1 MTCSLL
7 SGPVECVDVGGGRPV
22 EAVQGPGQRPLVV
35 LVQRVPETP
44 AAGGED
50 ELRQR
55 EVQVLEGR
63 SGRRWADDPHG
74 PERFRDRARTQ
85 QSLLRRPMRSAA
97 IMVRTRR
104 LS

>member
-1 MTCSLL
+1 MTSSRL
-7 SGPVECVDVGGGRPV
+7 SGRVECVDVAGGRPV

-50 ELRQR
+50 ELPHR

-63 SGRRWADDPHG
+63 SGRRRWADDPHG
-74 PERFRDRARTQ
+74 PDGRASGTVHERNSRFCGG
-85 QSLLRRPMRSAA
+85 
-97 IMVRTRR
+97 
-104 LS
+104 